1 MKSKCEEVKMPTR
14 FPITDNFRMVKIEF
28 QPIIKE
34 EIDGYPQDF
43 KSESGESLDVANAA
57 DVAEYFGA

>member
-1 MKSKCEEVKMPTR
+1 
-14 FPITDNFRMVKIEF
+14 MVKIEF